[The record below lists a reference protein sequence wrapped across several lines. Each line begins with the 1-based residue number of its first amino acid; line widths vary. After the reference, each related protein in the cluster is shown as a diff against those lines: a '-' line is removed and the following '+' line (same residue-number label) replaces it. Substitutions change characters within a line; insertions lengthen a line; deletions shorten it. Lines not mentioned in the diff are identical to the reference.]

1 MTQKPEKQ
9 RHLEARLETLERKLD
24 NLKWMMGTQ
33 TILLTILMLT
43 YLLSLARWLVIFLL
57 IAIPLLVIY
66 RQRIPTIARW
76 LGSVLGMMGRRSE
89 GALPDASSRSKSS
102 V

>member
-1 MTQKPEKQ
+1 MTQRSENR

-43 YLLSLARWLVIFLL
+43 YLLSLARWLVVFLL
-57 IAIPLLVIY
+57 VAVPLLVIY
-66 RQRIPTIARW
+66 RHRIPSFARRFGN
-76 LGSVLGMMGRRSE
+76 LLGMIGRRPAE
-89 GALPDASSRSKSS
+89 PMRDTSSRSKSS